1 MFLKSFTRIRTASV
15 TVSGTPVVLATDHT
29 LTNGIY
35 GGRTA
40 LEVNNVDGSGTVY
53 VGDKDVTESTGLPVP
68 QGEYRI
74 FPVQG
79 GSEERIYGVGS
90 GDVIIAEYC

>member
-15 TVSGTPVVLATDHT
+15 TLGSDPVVLASDHT
-29 LTNGIY
+29 ITNGIY

-40 LEVNNVDGSGTVY
+40 LEVNNVEGSSTAY
-53 VGDKDVTESTGLPVP
+53 VGDKDVTAGTGIPVP
-68 QGEYRI
+68 KGEKRV

-90 GDVIIAEYC
+90 GDVIIAEYF